1 MSNTIIIR
9 LSEQKRLRLQ
19 QAAKARGLTVNQLMN
34 QLASEAIAELDA
46 EARFRSRSAQGSA
59 ARGLATLAAL
69 DRHFARPRRT
79 S

>member
-1 MSNTIIIR
+1 MSTLTVR
-9 LSEQKRLRLQ
+9 LGEQKRLRLQ

-46 EARFRSRSAQGSA
+46 EADFRSRSKRGSA

-69 DRHFARPRRT
+69 DRHFARPRQTR
-79 S
+79 